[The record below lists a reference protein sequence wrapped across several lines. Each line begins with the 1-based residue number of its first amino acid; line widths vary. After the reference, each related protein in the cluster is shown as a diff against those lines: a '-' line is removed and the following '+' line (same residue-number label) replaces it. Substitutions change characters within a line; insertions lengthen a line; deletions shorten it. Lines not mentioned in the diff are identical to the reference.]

1 MLVKSSVCLRINGNK
16 NSWSSYNRPR
26 QTAVEWKWIFPT
38 LNDWTKWKAINT
50 SNSPSAWALSTEA
63 FDRETEIRLS
73 IWSVVVFSGRLFPC
87 IRLLSIMA
95 NSGSW
100 KRMKRVFFP
109 WGKKNRNQPPP
120 PPAPSFDELTSSP
133 GIQCFSFNF
142 DKTWCLLLFL
152 GFLVCFQHCMI

>member
-1 MLVKSSVCLRINGNK
+1 MVTKTAEVLTIGLGKPQSNGNGFSLRLTTGRSEKQSTLRIRHPPG
-16 NSWSSYNRPR
+16 
-26 QTAVEWKWIFPT
+26 
-38 LNDWTKWKAINT
+38 LC
-50 SNSPSAWALSTEA
+50 SPKLLIEKRKIGYQFEAWW
-63 FDRETEIRLS
+63 F
-73 IWSVVVFSGRLFPC
+73 FNSGRLFPC

-120 PPAPSFDELTSSP
+120 PPPPSFDELTSSP

-142 DKTWCLLLFL
+142 NKTRCSILLL
-152 GFLVCFQHCMI
+152 GFSVCF

>member
-1 MLVKSSVCLRINGNK
+1 MKSNQHFEFAIRLGSVHRSFWSRNGK
-16 NSWSSYNRPR
+16 S
-26 QTAVEWKWIFPT
+26 
-38 LNDWTKWKAINT
+38 AIN
-50 SNSPSAWALSTEA
+50 LK
-63 FDRETEIRLS
+63 RGG
-73 IWSVVVFSGRLFPC
+73 FSGRLFPC

-120 PPAPSFDELTSSP
+120 PPPPSFDELTSSP

-142 DKTWCLLLFL
+142 NKTRCSILLL
-152 GFLVCFQHCMI
+152 GFSVSVLLTLHNLTRGPNLLVWKTSGQPFKRDL